1 MGHNPEVKEAVNWG
15 GLRTVLIDR
24 GGSKDSLPVI
34 ELSAATASLHQP
46 SDRWGTRRIWIAC
59 ACSAVSAFSPR
70 MIDFLPLGASGLLWP
85 HGSNGSFQSAI
96 RPLFE
101 SFVLIVLALAFFA
114 VGLLISAGIALWHRH
129 FRRMASSLLAIAV
142 IPICYVV
149 IWNAPFFD
157 PWLWYVI
164 ANHTRFEALAASN
177 SPSSGP
183 KFAVIDSRDVSS
195 GLVINGN
202 HFIDLVYDESDAIGL
217 EPSERP
223 SIWQTRTMFGA
234 TPFPKGKRLYG
245 HFFRVDEFE

>member
-1 MGHNPEVKEAVNWG
+1 MKEAVNWG
-15 GLRTVLIDR
+15 GLGTISIDR
-24 GGSKDSLPVI
+24 GGSKDSLSVI
-34 ELSAATASLHQP
+34 ELRTDTASLHQP

-59 ACSAVSAFSPR
+59 ACSAVFAFSPR
-70 MIDFLPLGASGLLWP
+70 MINFLPLGASGLLWP
-85 HGSNGSFQSAI
+85 HGSGGSLQGAI

-101 SFVLIVLALAFFA
+101 SLVLIVLPLAFFV
-114 VGLLISAGIALWHRH
+114 VGLLISAGIALWRRH
-129 FRRMASSLLAIAV
+129 FRQMASSILAIAV

-149 IWNAPFFD
+149 IAKAPFLD

-177 SPSSGP
+177 PPSSGP
-183 KFAVIDSRDVSS
+183 KFAVIEIRDVSA

-202 HFIDLVYDESDAIGL
+202 HFIALVYDESDAVGL

-223 SIWQTRTMFGA
+223 SIWRTRTMFGA
-234 TPFPKGKRLYG
+234 MSFPRGKRLYG

>member
-1 MGHNPEVKEAVNWG
+1 
-15 GLRTVLIDR
+15 
-24 GGSKDSLPVI
+24 
-34 ELSAATASLHQP
+34 
-46 SDRWGTRRIWIAC
+46 
-59 ACSAVSAFSPR
+59 

-85 HGSNGSFQSAI
+85 HGSFGSLQGAL

-101 SFVLIVLALAFFA
+101 MMVLIALPLAFMV
-114 VGLLISAGIALWHRH
+114 VGLSISAGIALWRLH
-129 FRRMASSLLAIAV
+129 FRQMASSLLAIAA

-149 IWNAPFFD
+149 VAKAPLLD

-183 KFAVIDSRDVSS
+183 KFAVIEDRDVSA

-217 EPSERP
+217 EPSQRP
-223 SIWQTRTMFGA
+223 NIWRTRTMFGA
-234 TPFPKGKRLYG
+234 PFPKGERLYG
-245 HFFRVDEFE
+245 HFFRVDLFE

>member
-1 MGHNPEVKEAVNWG
+1 M
-15 GLRTVLIDR
+15 LI
-24 GGSKDSLPVI
+24 GV
-34 ELSAATASLHQP
+34 
-46 SDRWGTRRIWIAC
+46 
-59 ACSAVSAFSPR
+59 
-70 MIDFLPLGASGLLWP
+70 
-85 HGSNGSFQSAI
+85 
-96 RPLFE
+96 
-101 SFVLIVLALAFFA
+101 ALVFFA
-114 VGLLISAGIALWHRH
+114 VGLSISAGITLWHRH

-223 SIWQTRTMFGA
+223 SIWQTRTVFGA
-234 TPFPKGKRLYG
+234 PFPKANDCTAIFLEWMNLNSAEMLRVNVSASRTGIALLVG
-245 HFFRVDEFE
+245 VQCFFSSRRSTSSS